1 LQYVEQMLDI
11 FSCNDLVLCMFY
23 FITGLPVKTK
33 EEELMEDFNDDNS
46 SAGTISSYHSRLS
59 MSIEGNMLSI
69 ERRHIPGGAPSTNA
83 SVRDSRQ

>member
-1 LQYVEQMLDI
+1 MLDI

-46 SAGTISSYHSRLS
+46 SAGTISSYHSTRLS

-69 ERRHIPGGAPSTNA
+69 ERRHIPGGGPSTNA
-83 SVRDSRQ
+83 SVRESRQ